1 MLFNSLHFLAFFPI
15 ALGGYFLTPTR
26 FKQLWL
32 LICSYYFYAS
42 WKPEYL
48 LLLVVTTL
56 FDFFVAQALNKIN
69 QQPKRKLA
77 LMLSISI
84 NLLVLFYFK
93 YLLFFAEISGLNT
106 KGFSFTAAQIILPL
120 GISFYTFQSISYV
133 IDVYRKKLKAET
145 NFVSYALFVSF
156 FPQLVAGPIERASHL
171 ISQLKFSHSFDV
183 NRINSGL
190 RRMAWGMFKKIVIAD
205 RLALLVDPVFNNPQ
219 DFSTGVLCFAAITFS
234 FQILADFSGYTDIA
248 IGAARCFGITLVENF
263 LSPFRAISFTE
274 FWRRWHTSLNTWFR
288 DYIYHPLGGN
298 RRGRSQTVFF
308 LLLTFFLS
316 GLWHGAGFTFILF
329 GVTHGL
335 IIVVE
340 YLFPSLNKPS
350 HNAFRIIFQC
360 RTYLTFV
367 FTLILFRSNSMNDA
381 LIYVQHL
388 FSNTGSVS
396 VKDLHIP
403 TSELL
408 LMPFLMIFMELV
420 DSRNYSNIGQLFFK
434 YPFVIRYLCFLF
446 LLFAT
451 LFLGVYEQKQFIYFQ
466 F

>member
-1 MLFNSLHFLAFFPI
+1 M
-15 ALGGYFLTPTR
+15 
-26 FKQLWL
+26 
-32 LICSYYFYAS
+32 
-42 WKPEYL
+42 
-48 LLLVVTTL
+48 
-56 FDFFVAQALNKIN
+56 
-69 QQPKRKLA
+69 
-77 LMLSISI
+77 
-84 NLLVLFYFK
+84 
-93 YLLFFAEISGLNT
+93 
-106 KGFSFTAAQIILPL
+106 

-133 IDVYRKKLKAET
+133 VDVYRKKLKAET

-156 FPQLVAGPIERASHL
+156 FPQLVAGPIERAAHL
-171 ISQLKFSHSFDV
+171 ISQLKLAPAVDV

-205 RLALLVDPVFNNPQ
+205 RLAMLVDPVFSHPEQ
-219 DFSTGVLCFAAITFS
+219 FSSAVLLFAAIAFS

-248 IGAARCFGITLVENF
+248 IGAARCFGISLVENF

-274 FWRRWHTSLNTWFR
+274 FWRRWHISLNTWFR

-298 RRGRSQTVFF
+298 RNGTYHTMFF

-350 HNAFRIIFQC
+350 NNAFRIIFQG
-360 RTYLTFV
+360 RTYLIFV
-367 FTLILFRSNSMNDA
+367 FTLILFRSNSIDDA

-388 FSNTGSVS
+388 FSNAGLLSLT
-396 VKDLHIP
+396 DLHIP

-434 YPFVIRYLCFLF
+434 FPFVIRYLCYLF
-446 LLFAT
+446 LLLAT